1 MIVLFENVYLY
12 GRMKVAGHILMVIL
26 VFLTVQPVF
35 AKAIVVE
42 QKSDCCMQDKKS
54 TNKNNTCDQT
64 ACNPLRVCVYGSFF
78 VVDNAATDI
87 IVPSPIVQKITP
99 ANDNRISS
107 ALSECWHPPRLCV

>member
-1 MIVLFENVYLY
+1 
-12 GRMKVAGHILMVIL
+12 MKVAGHTLMLIL

-42 QKSDCCMQDKKS
+42 RKSGCCMQDKKFP
-54 TNKNNTCDQT
+54 TKKNACDQT

-78 VVDNAATDI
+78 VVDNTATGI
-87 IVPSPIVQKITP
+87 IVPSRVVQKITP
-99 ANDNRISS
+99 TNDNRISS